1 MEFDNI
7 IFEKQ
12 GHIVTLTLNRPD
24 QLNALDTATYD
35 ELHQAMLQIES
46 DSEIRVVVLKGSGRV
61 FCAGADLKS
70 MQSCLDKISKTVNFL
85 ENCHRTYDALYN
97 LTVPTIAAVHGMAL
111 GGGLELVECC
121 DIVIAAE
128 TAKIGDQHA
137 ARGLVAGGGSTQR
150 LTRQMHF
157 RKALELLLTGDWISA
172 EEAERYGFVN
182 KVVPDEKLGEAVQEM
197 AEKLASRSPMASKI
211 IKMLAKRGAETDL
224 TTALKMEIVGV
235 AQHMFTD
242 DFREGAQSF
251 LEKRAP
257 EFTGS

>member
-1 MEFDNI
+1 MNFENI

-12 GHIVTLTLNRPD
+12 GRIVTITLNRPD

-35 ELHQAMLQIES
+35 ELYQATMDIQADE
-46 DSEIRVVVLKGSGRV
+46 EIRVVIVKGNGRA

-70 MQSCLDKISKTVNFL
+70 MQSCLDKISKTVKFL
-85 ENCHRTYDALYN
+85 ENCHRTYDAIYN
-97 LTVPTIAAVHGMAL
+97 LPVPTIAAVHGMAL

-121 DIVIAAE
+121 DIVFAAE
-128 TAKIGDQHA
+128 TTKIGDQHA

-150 LTRQMHF
+150 LVRQMHF

-172 EEAERYGFVN
+172 DEAEKYGFVN
-182 KVVPDEKLGEAVQEM
+182 KVVPDDKLEEATYEM

-224 TTALKMEIVGV
+224 STALKMEIVGV

-251 LEKRAP
+251 LEKRP
-257 EFTGS
+257 PKFTGS